1 MPGPRRSRGAQ
12 GSATT
17 ADPRG
22 RILTATR
29 QLLDA
34 RRFDA
39 LSVADI
45 LAEASV
51 SRASFYFYFASK
63 QEVLAELV
71 RAAVQEGQEAAEP
84 WLQEQLEP
92 RAALRA
98 GVTDG
103 AHRWRANAGVLTAI
117 VENFGSDDGLRA
129 LWLEQMDLFTEAA
142 TQRIGAD
149 PVARRHLAGQDVRAM
164 AASLTWMGERLYYL
178 AARGIAPFDDEDVLV
193 TTLTNAWVAIV
204 YGDEPAT
211 RRSKRRSSNMD

>member
-1 MPGPRRSRGAQ
+1 MNGDLTHHPTIHLVRTLRPYSMYGHYAEPMPGPRRSRGAQ
-12 GSATT
+12 GSAATT

-34 RRFDA
+34 RRFDT

-92 RAALRA
+92 RA
-98 GVTDG
+98 
-103 AHRWRANAGVLTAI
+103 
-117 VENFGSDDGLRA
+117 
-129 LWLEQMDLFTEAA
+129 
-142 TQRIGAD
+142 
-149 PVARRHLAGQDVRAM
+149 
-164 AASLTWMGERLYYL
+164 
-178 AARGIAPFDDEDVLV
+178 
-193 TTLTNAWVAIV
+193 
-204 YGDEPAT
+204 
-211 RRSKRRSSNMD
+211 